1 MFDTKQQRNSCG
13 SRGAIR
19 KLRHRW
25 KSHHTKNYEKKLG
38 KLQISH
44 LITEQAEAVNQRTRI
59 GDWEADTV
67 LGHRGKDK
75 ACLVTLVNRKSR
87 FLIAGKAKSKKAASV
102 GVAMINA
109 LKNQPCDTITPDRG
123 KEFALH
129 SQVSGALHKVGFYF
143 PFPHYPWQRGTNE
156 NTNGLL
162 REYFPKGQDLTTI
175 SKEYIQSK
183 VDEFRKCLGYKTP
196 YEIYDSEV
204 LHLT

>member
-1 MFDTKQQRNSCG
+1 MPSNS
-13 SRGAIR
+13 SE
-19 KLRHRW
+19 
-25 KSHHTKNYEKKLG
+25 S
-38 KLQISH
+38 
-44 LITEQAEAVNQRTRI
+44 
-59 GDWEADTV
+59 
-67 LGHRGKDK
+67 
-75 ACLVTLVNRKSR
+75 
-87 FLIAGKAKSKKAASV
+87 KSKKAAFV

-143 PFPHYPWQRGTNE
+143 PFPYPPWQRGTNE

-175 SKEYIQSK
+175 SKEYIQNK
-183 VDEFRKCLGYKTP
+183 VDELNKHPIKCLGYKTP